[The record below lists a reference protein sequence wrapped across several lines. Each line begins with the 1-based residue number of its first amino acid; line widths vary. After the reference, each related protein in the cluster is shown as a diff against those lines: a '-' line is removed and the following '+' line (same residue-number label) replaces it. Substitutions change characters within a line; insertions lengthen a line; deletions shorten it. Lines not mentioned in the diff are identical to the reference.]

1 MSMTWGDL
9 KDMLVDLGFEEDSI
23 TSESEYGRLIRNSVN
38 RAISIIRSTVIL
50 QIEDY
55 LQNQESWGYETTDT
69 DSDGNETTTWT
80 LPKTKRITAETDDT
94 QKINLPEITEPL
106 LPLLSAHYVWLD
118 DDITKSMTYWNEY
131 DSLKTEIISV
141 AKTPRKA
148 TIVGGF

>member
-55 LQNQESWGYETTDT
+55 LQNQESWGYETTET

-94 QKINLPEITEPL
+94 QKINFPEITEPL

-131 DSLKTEIISV
+131 DSLKTEIMNV

>member
-80 LPKTKRITAETDDT
+80 LPKTKRITAETNDE
-94 QKINLPEITEPL
+94 QKINFPEITEPL
-106 LPLLSAHYVWLD
+106 LPLLAAHYVWLD
-118 DDITKSMTYWNEY
+118 DDITKATTYWNEY
-131 DSLKTEIISV
+131 DSLKNEIIGV

-148 TIVGGF
+148 TIEGGF